1 MSTDFFFL
9 QVWTKHQTTL
19 VLAYLLYCIRA
30 MIGSES
36 RGLPTPN
43 LLTAEI
49 LNWYSLP
56 LIRLVALKEQA
67 SHLDVTIAQEILEVS
82 LFSTT

>member
-1 MSTDFFFL
+1 MT
-9 QVWTKHQTTL
+9 
-19 VLAYLLYCIRA
+19 A
-30 MIGSES
+30 SES
-36 RGLPTPN
+36 SGLPTPN

-56 LIRLVALKEQA
+56 LIRLVALNEQA
-67 SHLDVTIAQEILEVS
+67 SHLDVTKAHVILDVS